1 MIKKNKKQKNKK
13 QKTKN
18 KKQKTK
24 KQRKKT
30 ALIKSNT
37 HLKKSLREIM
47 DISHIFKYDKS
58 SKTQKYSREKQN
70 FRPISLMNI
79 YVKKKKNPTTNK
91 KVTKQ
96 TKKPQ

>member
-1 MIKKNKKQKNKK
+1 
-13 QKTKN
+13 
-18 KKQKTK
+18 
-24 KQRKKT
+24 
-30 ALIKSNT
+30 
-37 HLKKSLREIM
+37 M
-47 DISHIFKYDKS
+47 DKSHIFKYDKS

-91 KVTKQ
+91 KVKKQ